1 MMANHREVADFL
13 VAVRESVPDDA
24 MRMCR
29 GKVTAYD
36 ATSETV
42 TVTLSGGSVECPGT
56 HFFDHYSPTV
66 GDEVHIVIVAEDKM
80 VFGKI
85 RRP

>member
-1 MMANHREVADFL
+1 MDDHRDVADFL
-13 VAVRESVPDDA
+13 SAINKPPPDDS

-36 ATSETV
+36 VGTETV
-42 TVTLSGGSVECPGT
+42 TVTISGGAVECPGT

-66 GDEVHIVIVAEDKM
+66 GDEVHIIIVAEDKT